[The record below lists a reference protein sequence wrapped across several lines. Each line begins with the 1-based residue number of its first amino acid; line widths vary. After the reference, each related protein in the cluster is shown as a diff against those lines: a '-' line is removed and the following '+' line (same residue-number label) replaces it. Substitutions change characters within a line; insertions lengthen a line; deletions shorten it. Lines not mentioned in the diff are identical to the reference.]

1 LGGDAKVGFAAFDEA
16 PLAEAAEHGLIENV
30 AFLNPD
36 EEISVIPR
44 AHLYLGDPAVELH
57 DEGLACFGDGGWIEV
72 SKRCSVAD
80 ARRPVLIER
89 LGADLILLGKVE
101 GRETLMGAGVE
112 VLSDVG
118 GGEIIVGLLEFDA
131 LVLPARDE
139 LVKSGGGRK

>member
-1 LGGDAKVGFAAFDEA
+1 
-16 PLAEAAEHGLIENV
+16 
-30 AFLNPD
+30 
-36 EEISVIPR
+36 
-44 AHLYLGDPAVELH
+44 
-57 DEGLACFGDGGWIEV
+57 
-72 SKRCSVAD
+72 
-80 ARRPVLIER
+80 

-101 GRETLMGAGVE
+101 GRETLMSAGGE